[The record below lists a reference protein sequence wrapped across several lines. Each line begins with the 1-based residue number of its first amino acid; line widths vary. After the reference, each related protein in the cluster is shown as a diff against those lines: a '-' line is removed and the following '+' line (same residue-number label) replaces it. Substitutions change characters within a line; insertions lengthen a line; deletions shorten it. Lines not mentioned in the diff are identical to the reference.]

1 MKSESAKSYLSVAYD
16 LRPSKQV
23 ERRMLLDFFRRLASC
38 GIPVEK
44 FRYTGMGSIH
54 FIDHILFHKFL
65 GIDKL
70 VSVEKEEEIEERI
83 YFNRPFDLVE
93 IHMMEIGEFI
103 PCLNTNE
110 QHIVWADYDY
120 RISRGILDDIR
131 GAAYVLPSGSFVLVT
146 VDAEPPKDSGGPA
159 DNFAYFKNLSGD
171 LWNPNWSSRDF
182 EKEHLQFRS
191 ISLLASAFKEG
202 VAGRP
207 GIEIVPCF
215 SFAYAD
221 GHQMATLGVQLGGE
235 TEKANL
241 RKLKDQGAEYLVLDF
256 EEPPFLIDVPILT
269 RRERLLLESTMPSS
283 DYQMASESGI
293 GEEDFNKFANVY
305 RFLPSYAELL
315 LG

>member
-38 GIPVEK
+38 GVRVEN

-65 GIDKL
+65 GIGKL
-70 VSVEKEEEIEERI
+70 VSVEKEEEIEDRI

-93 IHMMEIGEFI
+93 VHMMEIGDFI
-103 PCLNTNE
+103 PSLDSSE

-120 RISRGILDDIR
+120 RLSREILDDMR
-131 GAAYVLPSGSFVLVT
+131 SAAYLLPLGSFILVT
-146 VDAEPPKDSGGPA
+146 VDAEPPKNSGGPA
-159 DNFAYFKNLSGD
+159 DNLTYFKEVSGD
-171 LWNPNWSSRDF
+171 LWNPKWSSGDF
-182 EKEHLQFRS
+182 ERECLQFRAIS
-191 ISLLASAFKEG
+191 ILANAFKEG

-207 GIEIVPCF
+207 GIDVLPCF

-221 GHQMATLGVQLGGE
+221 GHQMATLGVQLGSD
-235 TEKANL
+235 TEAGNL
-241 RKLKDQGAEYLVLDF
+241 RKLKDRGAEYLVLDF
-256 EEPPFLIDVPILT
+256 EDSPFFIDVPVLT
-269 RRERLLLESTMPSS
+269 RRERLFFESTMPSLN
-283 DYQMASESGI
+283 YGRVSESGV
-293 GEEDFNKFANVY
+293 GEEDFKKFANVY